1 MPKRIDLPIPFQL
14 AATWSPHSSRNLPG
28 WVFSEK
34 LDGVRAM
41 WDGRGSLLSR
51 NGLRLNSP
59 KTFTD
64 SLPKG
69 IVLDGELWIDRGMFE
84 DVVSV
89 IRTRPDDWSLLQ
101 FKIFDTYSRS
111 LAQLTYTD
119 RMLECSKLLID
130 QPSHI
135 SIHSVTL
142 LDPTASS
149 IKSHLDQI
157 LHLGGEGL
165 VLRDPGAVYSPGR
178 RSSRLSPILKVK
190 PYLDDEA
197 EVLEVNLR
205 SGRRGSIVARDSRGK
220 IFKIGSGFKDIEAE
234 PPPPIGSII
243 SFAYTSRNPS
253 SGKPRFP
260 RYIRQRSDYDF
271 SN

>member
-14 AATWSPHSSRNLPG
+14 AASWSPSLSRNISD

-34 LDGVRAM
+34 LDGIRAM

-51 NGLRLNSP
+51 NGYRFNCP
-59 KTFTD
+59 KSFTS

-89 IRTRPDDWSLLQ
+89 VRTRPDDWSLLQ
-101 FKIFDTYSRS
+101 FKVFDIYSKFLS
-111 LAQLTYTD
+111 QSTYTD
-119 RMLECSKLLID
+119 RMVECSRHLAN

-135 SIHSVTL
+135 SIHPTSPLELTKSSIRSL
-142 LDPTASS
+142 LDQA
-149 IKSHLDQI
+149 LN
-157 LHLGGEGL
+157 LGGEGII
-165 VLRDPGAVYSPGR
+165 LRDPRAVYCPGR
-178 RSSRLSPILKVK
+178 RSPRLSPILKVK

-197 EVLEVNLR
+197 EVLEVNLEH
-205 SGRRGSIVARDSRGK
+205 GRRGSILARDRSGK
-220 IFKIGSGFKDIEAE
+220 IFKIGSGFKDILAE

-243 SFAYTSRNPS
+243 SFAYTSRNES
-253 SGKPRFP
+253 TGIPRFP